1 MFTWKILT
9 DMYWHS
15 TSLDRPPLQGHW
27 GDCPHLARHVRC
39 PESRPTNLTHRTRA
53 IQSQEERRAMSAPKI
68 PATKMFSTKMF
79 SNKLLIATAVLL
91 ASAWTMAGAQNA
103 SAVKGNGTT
112 VWGKHAAM
120 TVVPEPSRSS
130 AKSFTTK
137 SSSNGTKPNSNDSTL
152 VTIFNN
158 LARRYPNGEFWCC
171 TGYNIMGSASGVGEQ
186 WMGAAFTPHA
196 NHTVTKISV

>member
-15 TSLDRPPLQGHW
+15 TSLDRPPLQGHC

-39 PESRPTNLTHRTRA
+39 PESRPKNLPHRNRA
-53 IQSQEERRAMSAPKI
+53 IQSQEERRAMSAPKT
-68 PATKMFSTKMF
+68 PPTKMF
-79 SNKLLIATAVLL
+79 SNKFLIATAVLL

-152 VTIFNN
+152 FTIITN
-158 LARRYPNGEFWCC
+158 L
-171 TGYNIMGSASGVGEQ
+171 T
-186 WMGAAFTPHA
+186 
-196 NHTVTKISV
+196 